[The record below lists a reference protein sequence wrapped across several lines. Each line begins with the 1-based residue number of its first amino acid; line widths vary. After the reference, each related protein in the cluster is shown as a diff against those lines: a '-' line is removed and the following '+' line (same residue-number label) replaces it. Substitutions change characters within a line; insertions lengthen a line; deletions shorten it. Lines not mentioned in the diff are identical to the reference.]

1 MHNLGESVFS
11 RTLLMFWPIAIIR
24 QNERDDTLSSYI
36 SLDTLTLPK
45 DASLGLSLEIR
56 PL

>member
-11 RTLLMFWPIAIIR
+11 RTTLMFWPIVIIK
-24 QNERDDTLSSYI
+24 QNEREDILSSYS
-36 SLDTLTLPK
+36 SLHTLTLPK